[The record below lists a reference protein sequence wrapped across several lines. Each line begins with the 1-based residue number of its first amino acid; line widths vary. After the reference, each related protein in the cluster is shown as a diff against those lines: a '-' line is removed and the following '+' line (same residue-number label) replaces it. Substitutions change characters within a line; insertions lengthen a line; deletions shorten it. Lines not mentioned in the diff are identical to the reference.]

1 MGKSFALG
9 AAYFLGANGQRVELD
24 YVALPVV
31 GEKAPDKVST
41 FTLSV
46 NDLSVSWSIEMTGIQ
61 ALNADRVMGFER
73 RHFTKY
79 HILNRGCKRKKGQV

>member
-1 MGKSFALG
+1 MPKPIEVKS
-9 AAYFLGANGQRVELD
+9 AYFMGANGQRVELD

-31 GEKAPDKVST
+31 GEKASDKVST

-61 ALNADRVMGFER
+61 ALNAARVTGLER